1 MIAAERQ
8 KVIEKEAE
16 TQKKSAVTLAQKDA
30 EVSLIFMR
38 QRVMEM
44 ESLKQQQEIENEIY
58 LAKEKSIAD
67 ANFYK

>member
-16 TQKKSAVTLAQKDA
+16 TQKKSALTLAERDA

-44 ESLKQQQEIENEIY
+44 ESRKQQQEIENEIY
-58 LAKEKSIAD
+58 LAKEKSITD